1 MTNCQQCRR
10 RLRHWNI
17 TGKCLERLT
26 CRLPLQ
32 SKPGVRFDLHT
43 GRPATD
49 TANGNLLND
58 AITRRMQAGWWSYAG
73 ERQDAG

>member
-10 RLRHWNI
+10 RLRRWNI

-49 TANGNLLND
+49 TANNLLND
-58 AITRRMQAGWWSYAG
+58 AITRRMQAGWWSYAD